1 MVESHTASAGVV
13 SLAKDNESDAP
24 VPAEE
29 ATAAATSPKGSR
41 ALSNEVSQRVDQEI
55 QQLLHDISRVGS
67 EPGQPH
73 VLFGELFDDDDVQQY
88 YEALVGT
95 LKSAKRQG
103 FITFKG
109 QMLLKGMHDNVPIY
123 IVPPSK

>member
-1 MVESHTASAGVV
+1 MVESHTASAGV
-13 SLAKDNESDAP
+13 LAKDNESATPAP
-24 VPAEE
+24 VE
-29 ATAAATSPKGSR
+29 ASVAASPKGSR